1 VSVVASSILWRKT
14 DLISSP
20 RATSGK
26 LAGSSP
32 NFESLFFEPF
42 YQLMRQQLLAHEME
56 QAREKAADVV
66 SVLHLSPASNRDF
79 RRVTSPE
86 LEPLGDTPSTI
97 WRRLVR
103 PSDRFTGISTEELL
117 GRLSNQDIPAMADWL
132 DYLHARFPWV
142 QLSRTATSNLGP
154 KIREERRPDY
164 SR

>member
-1 VSVVASSILWRKT
+1 L
-14 DLISSP
+14 
-20 RATSGK
+20 
-26 LAGSSP
+26 P

-66 SVLHLSPASNRDF
+66 SVLHLSTASNGDF

-103 PSDRFTGISTEELL
+103 PSDRFTGISTEELF

-132 DYLHARFPWV
+132 NYLHARFSLGSVESYGHVEPRAQDPRRKAAGLLQV
-142 QLSRTATSNLGP
+142 SRIVLSRHPLGRTTG
-154 KIREERRPDY
+154 K
-164 SR
+164 